1 MTLLAIHTA
10 FTIPIE
16 DPILKF
22 LLIMT
27 IVLGTPLLLN
37 RLKIP
42 YLLGLIIAGAIIG
55 PHGLNLVLRD
65 SSIILSGT
73 AGMLYILFMAGLEM
87 DMADFKRNSLRS
99 LLFGI
104 YTFIVPMAFGIV
116 AGYYILGYSLLS
128 SALMAALFAS
138 QTLIAYP
145 MSRNSASRATKP
157 SRLPWAVRLSSISS
171 PSSR

>member
-1 MTLLAIHTA
+1 MPLLALHTA

-22 LLIMT
+22 LLIMA
-27 IVLGTPLLLN
+27 IVLCTPLLLN

-42 YLLGLIIAGAIIG
+42 YLLGLIIAGAVIG

-73 AGMLYILFMAGLEM
+73 AGMLYILFSAGLEM

-99 LLFGI
+99 IVFGL
-104 YTFIVPMAFGIV
+104 YTFIVPMLFGVV
-116 AGYYILGYSLLS
+116 AGYYMLGYSILS
-128 SALMAALFAS
+128 SVLMADRKSTRL
-138 QTLIAYP
+138 
-145 MSRNSASRATKP
+145 NSSHAT
-157 SRLPWAVRLSSISS
+157 
-171 PSSR
+171 